1 MATKIEERVKAAE
14 ERLKKL
20 RAKSAREKARTRTVQ
35 SRTARREETRRRF
48 LVGAVVLA
56 RVQQGLLEE
65 SILRGWM
72 DGALERTEDRALF
85 ELPVKCV
92 SSSGDTSKV

>member
-20 RAKSAREKARTRTVQ
+20 KAKHARAKARERTAQ
-35 SRTARREETRRRF
+35 SRTARREETRRKF

-56 RVQQGLLEE
+56 RVETGLLDE
-65 SILRGWM
+65 SVLRGWM
-72 DGALERTEDRALF
+72 GEALERPDDRLLF
-85 ELPVKCV
+85 ELEPQ
-92 SSSGDTSKV
+92 

>member
-20 RAKSAREKARTRTVQ
+20 KAKHARVKSRERTAQ
-35 SRTARREETRRRF
+35 SRTARREETRRKF

-56 RVQQGLLEE
+56 RVEKGLLEE
-65 SILRGWM
+65 SVLQGWM
-72 DGALERTEDRALF
+72 DGALERSEDRAMFGLAQ
-85 ELPVKCV
+85 
-92 SSSGDTSKV
+92 S